1 MLSHFIPNFL
11 MSLYPMY
18 ISPEMRLQFF
28 FCKQGHVEVSTT
40 GIVVTVLHVYKSR
53 LMRVKPHWF
62 EPIVLLLPSYLFLA
76 WQEQLAGHTSSF
88 QYLTFPIVLNP
99 HGAPESSLG

>member
-1 MLSHFIPNFL
+1 MEIWQAYLAGLHKIDSLLCHSVVVPIEGRQPN
-11 MSLYPMY
+11 
-18 ISPEMRLQFF
+18 
-28 FCKQGHVEVSTT
+28 
-40 GIVVTVLHVYKSR
+40 IVVTVLHVYKSR

-88 QYLTFPIVLNP
+88 QHLTFPIVFNP

>member
-1 MLSHFIPNFL
+1 
-11 MSLYPMY
+11 MY
-18 ISPEMRLQFF
+18 ISPEMRLQIF
-28 FCKQGHVEVSTT
+28 FCEQGHVEVSTT

-62 EPIVLLLPSYLFLA
+62 EPIVLLPSYLFLV

-88 QYLTFPIVLNP
+88 QHPTFPIVLNP